1 MISAA
6 AGQKSWPGFVLVCAA
21 LCGPTVHADD
31 EPSVWLMR
39 MADAVESLNYQGTMV
54 HMHGGQAD
62 ILRIV
67 HRFEDGQISER
78 ITTIDGPSR
87 EIIRDDDEVTCIL
100 PDQDAVVIEPR
111 DPHSISQSPLQGRLP
126 RLESFDQRYY
136 ELTFVADGTV
146 AGRGTRVLEVR
157 PMDGFRFG
165 YRLSLD
171 QVTAMPLKSQLIDSS
186 GAMVEEIMFT
196 SIDISD
202 AIAVTD
208 LEPSLSTES
217 LRLMETSDATDAD
230 ADAAVRSGWRVVRV
244 PDGFMLIASRAKL
257 APGAPGPM
265 EQLVYSDGLASVSLF
280 IEMKMAADE
289 NAEGLSSM
297 GAANAYTTIING
309 YLVTAVGD
317 VPVQTVEMMAMSAV
331 QR

>member
-1 MISAA
+1 
-6 AGQKSWPGFVLVCAA
+6 
-21 LCGPTVHADD
+21 
-31 EPSVWLMR
+31 
-39 MADAVESLNYQGTMV
+39 
-54 HMHGGQAD
+54 
-62 ILRIV
+62 
-67 HRFEDGQISER
+67 
-78 ITTIDGPSR
+78 
-87 EIIRDDDEVTCIL
+87 
-100 PDQDAVVIEPR
+100 
-111 DPHSISQSPLQGRLP
+111 
-126 RLESFDQRYY
+126 
-136 ELTFVADGTV
+136 
-146 AGRGTRVLEVR
+146 
-157 PMDGFRFG
+157 
-165 YRLSLD
+165 
-171 QVTAMPLKSQLIDSS
+171 
-186 GAMVEEIMFT
+186 MFT

-230 ADAAVRSGWRVVRV
+230 ADAAVRSGWRVERV

-317 VPVQTVEMMAMSAV
+317 VPVQTVEMMAMSAA